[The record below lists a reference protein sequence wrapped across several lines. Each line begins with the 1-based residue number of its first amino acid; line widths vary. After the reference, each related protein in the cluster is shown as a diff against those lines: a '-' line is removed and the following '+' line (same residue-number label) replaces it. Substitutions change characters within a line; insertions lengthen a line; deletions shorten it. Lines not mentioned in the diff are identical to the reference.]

1 MITVWPSRRLTIM
14 NIHHSETPVNK
25 TDIAPALTG
34 QEESP
39 SGKHCY
45 YEGRSESRH
54 SLSAHQVPLAHGLL
68 QQPYAAGGIVAI
80 PILEKR

>member
-1 MITVWPSRRLTIM
+1 MIGVWPSRHSTIM
-14 NIHHSETPVNK
+14 NNHRSETPVNK
-25 TDIAPALTG
+25 TDTAPALTD

-39 SGKHCY
+39 SGKHCS

-54 SLSAHQVPLAHGLL
+54 SLSAHQVLLAHGFL
-68 QQPYAAGGIVAI
+68 QQAYAAGGVIAV